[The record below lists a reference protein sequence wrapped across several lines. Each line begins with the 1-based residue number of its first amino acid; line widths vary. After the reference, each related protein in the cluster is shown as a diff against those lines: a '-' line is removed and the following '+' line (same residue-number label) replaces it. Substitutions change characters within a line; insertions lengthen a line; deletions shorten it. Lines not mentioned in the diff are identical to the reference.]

1 MVKRQRFK
9 IDNAGIMF
17 SSIMTSKW
25 IPTFQ
30 FTVELKETVDPVLL
44 EQAIHQTLPR
54 FPGFNVRLKKGLFWH
69 YFEEADLHIKP
80 QYDSNTLS
88 STQSFEPLFR
98 MRYCDKKISL
108 DIVHVLSDGYGALV
122 FFKTILYQYFLCQ
135 GISCTPSQGILDVN
149 EKPCSEEFEDAYE
162 RYRRKAARPLQR
174 GVNAFHPK
182 GPPLPNGQ
190 AALISG
196 IMNADDVLEKARAHK
211 ATVTEYLAAVLIQ
224 TLRELQCNSGKKK
237 SRPVKLCI
245 TANLRKY
252 FPTNTLRIFSGY
264 CNAGIKPGYEYT
276 FQEILW
282 QIQEQCSGMFTEKNQ
297 NACISKN
304 VSYEKNFLI
313 RIIPLFIK
321 KHVLSFAYFHFG
333 QRSFSMNLTNMG
345 NVEMPNE
352 LKEKI
357 ERFSTMS
364 VNLRHNK
371 YECGVLSFN
380 HILTVSFTRAIDDS
394 FIEEHFFET
403 LRQAGITVE
412 IQKQGSETLS
422 DEKSEP
428 LKRRF
433 LRSFKPHISG
443 EKYKRRR
450 LD

>member
-30 FTVELKETVDPVLL
+30 FTVELKEMVDPVLL

-69 YFEEADLHIKP
+69 YFEEADLKIKP
-80 QYDSNTLS
+80 QYDPNTLS
-88 STQSFEPLFR
+88 SVQSFKPLFR

-135 GISCTPSQGILDVN
+135 GISCTSSQGILDVD
-149 EKPCSEEFEDAYE
+149 EKSNAEEFEDAYE
-162 RYRRKAARPLQR
+162 RYRRKTVNPLQK

-182 GPPLPNGQ
+182 GQSLPKGQ
-190 AALISG
+190 IALITG
-196 IMNADDVLEKARAHK
+196 IMHADDVLERARSYK
-211 ATVTEYLAAVLIQ
+211 ATVTEYLAAVLIH
-224 TLRELQCNSGKKK
+224 TLCDLQQSRGKKK
-237 SRPVKLCI
+237 PRPVKLCI

-252 FPTNTLRIFSGY
+252 FPTKTLRIFSGY
-264 CNAGIKPGYEYT
+264 CNAGITPGCEYT

-304 VSYEKNFLI
+304 VSYEENFLI

-321 KHVLSFAYFHFG
+321 KHILSFAYFHFG

-357 ERFSTMS
+357 EKLYTMS

-371 YECGVLSFN
+371 YECGVVSFN
-380 HILTVSFTRAIDDS
+380 HMLTVSFTRAIKDS
-394 FIEEHFFET
+394 FIEDHFFEI
-403 LRQAGITVE
+403 A
-412 IQKQGSETLS
+412 
-422 DEKSEP
+422 
-428 LKRRF
+428 
-433 LRSFKPHISG
+433 
-443 EKYKRRR
+443 
-450 LD
+450 

>member
-30 FTVELKETVDPVLL
+30 FTVELKEAVDPLLL

-54 FPGFNVRLKKGLFWH
+54 FPGFNVHLKKGLFWH
-69 YFEEADLHIKP
+69 YFEEADLHIIP
-80 QYDSNTLS
+80 QYDPNTLS
-88 STQSFEPLFR
+88 SAQSFKPLFR
-98 MRYCDKKISL
+98 MRYCGKRISL

-135 GISCTPSQGILDVN
+135 GISCNPSQGILDVN
-149 EKPCSEEFEDAYE
+149 DKPCPEEFEDAYE
-162 RYRRKAARPLQR
+162 RYRRKTAHSLQK

-182 GPPLPNGQ
+182 GPPLPDGQ

-196 IMNADDVLEKARAHK
+196 IMDADDVLEKARAHK

-224 TLRELQCNSGKKK
+224 TLLDLQHNNGKKRL
-237 SRPVKLCI
+237 RPVKLCI

-264 CNAGIKPGYEYT
+264 CNAGIKPGYEFT

-282 QIQEQCSGMFTEKNQ
+282 RIQEQCSGMFTEKNQ

-304 VSYEKNFLI
+304 VSYEKNLLI

-321 KHVLSFAYFHFG
+321 KYILSFAYFHFG

-345 NVEMPNE
+345 NVELPNE

-357 ERFSTMS
+357 ERFYTMS

-371 YECGVLSFN
+371 YECGVASFN
-380 HILTVSFTRAIDDS
+380 HIMTVSFTRAIEGS

-403 LRQAGITVE
+403 LRQAGIAVE
-412 IQKQGSETLS
+412 IQKQGGEVLP
-422 DEKSEP
+422 DRKPDP

-433 LRSFKPHISG
+433 LRSFMPLRSG
-443 EKYKRRR
+443 KKYKKEKA
-450 LD
+450 